1 MITSERRD
9 AVGLIRIDRHE
20 RRNALDIE
28 HCDALRDAVLQLASV
43 GTRALVVTGDGSSF
57 CAGADLDG
65 VYGDGFRAALYGM
78 LRAITSLP
86 VPVIAAVNGPAIG
99 AGTQLALACDLRV
112 ASASATFAVPTA
124 RNGLAVDP
132 WTVRRLAL
140 LAGGGPARALLIG
153 CASLDATR
161 AHGLGLVDR
170 LGDPDAALDWAGEI
184 ATFAPLTLRYSK
196 LALESLLEPEFHGPG
211 VAEALNACWHSE
223 DSVEG
228 SRARA
233 ERRAPRFRGV

>member
-1 MITSERRD
+1 MITTERRD
-9 AVGLIRIDRHE
+9 AVGLVRIDRHE

-28 HCDALRDAVLQLASV
+28 HCDALRDAVLSLASAGV
-43 GTRALVVTGDGSSF
+43 RALVVTGGGSSF

-78 LRAITSLP
+78 LHTITSLP

-112 ASASATFAVPTA
+112 AAERATFAVPTA

-153 CASLDATR
+153 CASLDASR
-161 AHGLGLVDR
+161 AYALGLVDR
-170 LGDPDAALDWAGEI
+170 LGDLDAALDWAGEI
-184 ATFAPLTLRYSK
+184 SGFAPLTLRYSK
-196 LALESLLEPEFHGPG
+196 LALESLLEPEFQDPA
-211 VAEALNACWHSE
+211 VAEALDACWHSE
-223 DSVEG
+223 DSIEG

-233 ERRAPRFRGV
+233 ERRAPRFRGA